1 MYQGESREIK
11 DIAISP
17 FIEKK
22 KSIFTVILL
31 QISKIVHR
39 EGHPLAFNLM
49 TLILVTQGP
58 KDTAI
63 SEEVKYQ
70 VPSSSASIDF
80 VYKNKKK

>member
-22 KSIFTVILL
+22 KKKQNIFTVIFL

-49 TLILVTQGP
+49 TLILVT
-58 KDTAI
+58 
-63 SEEVKYQ
+63 
-70 VPSSSASIDF
+70 
-80 VYKNKKK
+80 

>member
-49 TLILVTQGP
+49 TLILVT
-58 KDTAI
+58 
-63 SEEVKYQ
+63 
-70 VPSSSASIDF
+70 
-80 VYKNKKK
+80 